1 MQPAINEVFGSLAHA
16 RLPLQLNNQW
26 VQAAHDDAFFH
37 LAALKAQR
45 IERLR
50 SHFAS
55 HPVRKVLLGAR
66 LRNVGFELSQLPV
79 EVLEA
84 DFFRSPD
91 DAQQSAKQARLEGCI
106 VLLNNNDVGMN
117 EATPLFADLYARC
130 EKTVFMAWDWDNHHW
145 LDLSTLLAA
154 HTDVYAPAH
163 HENLYPLSRFN
174 ASTMGPVYCGT
185 EQWSRSY
192 LTQHLGHLITAE
204 RSNAPLGMH
213 VPYSTFAYRNR
224 VISTFNQH
232 YPSVGFSAPSFHQ
245 RTPLERLQEWA
256 GHKAHVIA
264 PVLNDVPIRLFDALA
279 TGGIPMVPESLR
291 HLPPV
296 SQISREHIV
305 FYGPQD
311 IIAPQAVVAR
321 ANALFDQAGAEGIV
335 VRHRL
340 ALEQY
345 HASVRIAQMLQAA
358 AEQVALPPSERDK
371 LR

>member
-1 MQPAINEVFGSLAHA
+1 MPVTIPELFNGLAHA

-26 VQAAHDDAFFH
+26 VQAAHEDVFFH

-50 SHFAS
+50 QHFSA

-66 LRNVGFELSQLPV
+66 LRNVGFTLQDLPV

-84 DFFRSPD
+84 DFFRQPD
-91 DAQQSAKQARLEGCI
+91 DAQQSAKQARLDGCI

-130 EKTVFMAWDWDNHHW
+130 ERTVFIAWDWDNHHW
-145 LDLSTLLAA
+145 LDLSALLAA

-174 ASTMGPVYCGT
+174 AATMGPVYCGT
-185 EQWSRSY
+185 EQWSRAY
-192 LTQHLGHLITAE
+192 LTEHLGHLVTAE
-204 RSNAPLGMH
+204 RSDAPLGMH

-232 YPSVGFSAPSFHQ
+232 YASVGFSAPSFHQ
-245 RTPLERLQEWA
+245 RTPAERLHEWA
-256 GHKAHVIA
+256 AHKSHVIA

-296 SQISREHIV
+296 SGIDREHIV

-321 ANALFDQAGAEGIV
+321 ANALFDRGGREGIV
-335 VRHRL
+335 IRHRI
-340 ALEQY
+340 ALEQF
-345 HASVRIAQMLQAA
+345 HASVRMSQMLQAA
-358 AEQVALPPSERDK
+358 AEQVSMLAAERAK
-371 LR
+371 LG